1 MMWVVNTCSVST
13 VQSISQVTSHVQFVY
28 LMMTVI
34 ATTSLEYSSFLFF
47 SYETKQNKSFRK
59 MLLNGMSGE
68 IILMVLFTGVC
79 LWFSRKNYHFLL
91 ITNIYWLITRMYIFT
106 TSIVDEVILC
116 LISRKLTLSASSF
129 QALLLQRSPW
139 LPSGQSSCCWQSP
152 SFGQSSTKHILD

>member
-79 LWFSRKNYHFLL
+79 L
-91 ITNIYWLITRMYIFT
+91 
-106 TSIVDEVILC
+106 
-116 LISRKLTLSASSF
+116 
-129 QALLLQRSPW
+129 
-139 LPSGQSSCCWQSP
+139 
-152 SFGQSSTKHILD
+152 